1 MQIYPS
7 PLPAIETMGRENS
20 MHMNFRGPARRS
32 EQLARSL
39 DGSCWRRV
47 LPFEFGRACA
57 GPPLLVPPTASSRDP
72 VGPGAQAREQEGPS
86 LPTAPPRRDPRGRIW
101 RPSSTTA
108 LSHQGAHRGAAGG
121 RRRALEVAA
130 GMQGNTAQTRQGG
143 PKAAS
148 DPLCLCSG
156 AAAAFTGRRCP
167 RRSP

>member
-108 LSHQGAHRGAAGG
+108 LSHQGPENKGFDQTGPWHAHVPRHVSSAKRNASRAGG
-121 RRRALEVAA
+121 
-130 GMQGNTAQTRQGG
+130 TAI
-143 PKAAS
+143 
-148 DPLCLCSG
+148 
-156 AAAAFTGRRCP
+156 
-167 RRSP
+167 

>member
-108 LSHQGAHRGAAGG
+108 LSGAP
-121 RRRALEVAA
+121 RRRRGQATSTRGCRGDA
-130 GMQGNTAQTRQGG
+130 GKHRADAPRGI
-143 PKAAS
+143 
-148 DPLCLCSG
+148 
-156 AAAAFTGRRCP
+156 RR
-167 RRSP
+167 RTT